1 MVLVLYGVIPSFRA
15 AVLGAVAVLSS
26 TNVAAAREY
35 LSSFGMWAPVVSLG
49 MMVLQAIVAPIPGAF
64 ITLAN
69 AGLFG
74 WVKGAVLSWS
84 GAMAGAAICFGLSRY
99 WGRSA
104 VERLIRGSS
113 LQKADRFLQ
122 EHGRWAVLIAR
133 LLPIVSFD
141 LVSYAAGLSGMGFWG
156 FFWATGI
163 GQLPFMLLAS
173 YLGDRILLGSI
184 RHLVFLL
191 LTMTGLAVGVIFFRR
206 YGRKRKG

>member
-1 MVLVLYGVIPSFRA
+1 M
-15 AVLGAVAVLSS
+15 VLSS

-35 LSSFGMWAPVVSLG
+35 LSSFGIWAPLVSLG
-49 MMVLQAIVAPIPGAF
+49 LMVLQAIVVPIPGAI

-84 GAMAGAAICFGLSRY
+84 GAMAGAAICFGISRY
-99 WGRSA
+99 LGRSA
-104 VERLIRGSS
+104 VERLVRGSS